1 MVAERSRWRGGSGA
15 SREHCDCPR
24 SEGDFGGESGGA
36 VNLVPCA
43 PAPTSLYIAGHRGP
57 PTIERLGAP
66 DQGANRSGPDG
77 PLSPLGG
84 EINLTFSPLI
94 STFIFNLIL
103 SSLFVSSHIGT

>member
-1 MVAERSRWRGGSGA
+1 MREEGVVVGGA
-15 SREHCDCPR
+15 SREHYANPR
-24 SEGDFGGESGGA
+24 SEGDLGGESGGA

-43 PAPTSLYIAGHRGP
+43 PSPTSLYITGHRGS

-84 EINLTFSPLI
+84 EINLTLI
-94 STFIFNLIL
+94 RYPSADE
-103 SSLFVSSHIGT
+103 VR